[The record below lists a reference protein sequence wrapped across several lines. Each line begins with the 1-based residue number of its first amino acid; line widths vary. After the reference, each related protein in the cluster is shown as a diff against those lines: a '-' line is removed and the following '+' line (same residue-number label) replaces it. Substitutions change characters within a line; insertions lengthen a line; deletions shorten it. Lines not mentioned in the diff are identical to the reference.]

1 MKRKKKIEFNVNFN
15 CVQFPIICIL
25 LLFVTND
32 IVKFLKQP
40 DCTLYSLITDIIPL
54 IYLVAML
61 GLSLWNP
68 SDPIPTPTVQ
78 QAGITDFIN
87 VKGWHHNTD
96 QEKRT
101 VINGAG
107 ACFSKTLES
116 MPKMTLENSW
126 RGKVATSVF
135 VFSEVI
141 NRTIWAPRETDVGNQ

>member
-1 MKRKKKIEFNVNFN
+1 MKRKKIEFNVNFN

-32 IVKFLKQP
+32 IVKFLKKP
-40 DCTLYSLITDIIPL
+40 DCTLYSLITGIIPL
-54 IYLVAML
+54 IYLIAML
-61 GLSLWNP
+61 GLSLGNP
-68 SDPIPTPTVQ
+68 SDPIPTVQ
-78 QAGITDFIN
+78 EAGIADFIN
-87 VKGWHHNTD
+87 VKGWHHNSD

-107 ACFSKTLES
+107 ACFSKTVES

-126 RGKVATSVF
+126 RGKVAVSVF

-141 NRTIWAPRETDVGNQ
+141 NRTIWAPLEKDVGNQ